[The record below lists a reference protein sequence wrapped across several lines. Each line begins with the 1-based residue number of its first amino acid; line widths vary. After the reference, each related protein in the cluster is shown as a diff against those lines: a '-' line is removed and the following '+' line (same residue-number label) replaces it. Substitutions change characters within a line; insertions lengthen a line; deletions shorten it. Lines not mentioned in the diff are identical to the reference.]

1 MYQPFI
7 RKIFSSTPN
16 GRRLRMAM
24 IKVIN
29 NGDALHCRMRLRFA
43 FQMLFLFV
51 YLTTNF
57 LWTSMFFGSR
67 ALSSSSFDIR
77 PFSRTMS

>member
-7 RKIFSSTPN
+7 RKIFSLTSN
-16 GRRLRMAM
+16 GRRLRKVM
-24 IKVIN
+24 IKVIS
-29 NGDALHCRMRLRFA
+29 NGDALHCRMRLRLV